1 MSELNSLT
9 DNTAIGVYDV
19 EKKELI
25 RVYKTAKKAHQ
36 DLGITDKLLTKSY
49 TKRIRVHSPVIGK
62 EIACRMI
69 KLTPDMVF
77 HKNVLTNL
85 SELKK

>member
-25 RVYKTAKKAHQ
+25 QVFKTAKKAHQ
-36 DLGITDKLLTKSY
+36 DLRITDKQLMKSC
-49 TKRIRVHSPVIGK
+49 TKRVRVHSPAFGK
-62 EIACRMI
+62 EVACRVI

-77 HKNVLTNL
+77 HKNVITNL
-85 SELKK
+85 NELKK